1 VPSLL
6 TTYTAQ
12 HTST

>member
-6 TTYTAQ
+6 ITYTAQ